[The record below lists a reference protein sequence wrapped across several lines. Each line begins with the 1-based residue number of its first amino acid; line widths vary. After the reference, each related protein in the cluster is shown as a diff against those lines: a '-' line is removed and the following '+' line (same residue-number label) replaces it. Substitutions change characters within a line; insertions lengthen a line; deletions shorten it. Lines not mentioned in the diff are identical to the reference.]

1 MRTVAVSA
9 LNRLVRNEPRVAAAA
24 HALRSGSPAIGVR
37 LILIRNA
44 ERESIEV
51 RVTERREMKNELVTV
66 VEKTFAVDRLVV
78 ADCQIASQSRRP
90 AGRRAVDRNPL
101 DPVNDDL

>member
-51 RVTERREMKNELVTV
+51 RVTERREVKNELVTV

-78 ADCQIASQSRRP
+78 ADCQIASPSRPR
-90 AGRRAVDRNPL
+90 AGPRAAHRHRLCPMHYV
-101 DPVNDDL
+101 